1 MIDFNTVIP
10 NAEKETREFLNRF
23 DSFSIKSTERQ
34 SVTFD
39 NGIKISYSIDVS
51 SSCLHQIIANPSNK
65 YSLPIQV
72 VARVTMNG
80 EYMSTWGCTSQDDN
94 NLMLIWFQLKS
105 NEAQNIVDHER
116 AYIKKDYEKL
126 MGISN

>member
-23 DSFSIKSTERQ
+23 DSFSIQ
-34 SVTFD
+34 
-39 NGIKISYSIDVS
+39 S
-51 SSCLHQIIANPSNK
+51 SSCLHQMIANPSNK
-65 YSLPIQV
+65 YALPIQV

-80 EYMSTWGCTSQDDN
+80 EYVSTWGCTSQDDN

-105 NEAQNIVDHER
+105 NVGQSLKEIDR
-116 AYIKKDYEKL
+116 AYAKKEYEEL
-126 MGISN
+126 MGISK